1 MNSVARRGRG
11 CARPIGGARG
21 AANIAAVTNIVV
33 RDNGSI
39 ATSAGRIGASTNHF
53 DVTAAGGRDSEAPAL
68 GAVQYQVC
76 KQNNFF
82 LTVGH

>member
-11 CARPIGGARG
+11 CARPVGGARG
-21 AANIAAVTNIVV
+21 VANIAAVSGIVA

-39 ATSAGRIGASTNHF
+39 TASAGRVGASTNHF
-53 DVTAAGGRDSEAPAL
+53 DATAAGGRDSVAPAL

-76 KQNNFF
+76 KQNSLF
-82 LTVGH
+82 